1 MRRGQRTSGAVLA
14 YCRQRR
20 PPVAVLSWSRS
31 TEMTTTVTGTS
42 VDKTENETCNA

>member
-14 YCRQRR
+14 YCGQRR
-20 PPVAVLSWSRS
+20 LPVAVLSWSRS
-31 TEMTTTVTGTS
+31 TEMTTPVTGTS

>member
-20 PPVAVLSWSRS
+20 LPVAVLSWSRS
-31 TEMTTTVTGTS
+31 TEMTTATGTS
-42 VDKTENETCNA
+42 VDKTENETCGA